1 MDMESEKFEQFVR
14 LVFLQ
19 LREGSYEA
27 AVYVQGF
34 ETCDRVGADSW
45 VMGVDWW
52 SVGANLPGIK
62 DRVV

>member
-34 ETCDRVGADSW
+34 ETCDRVG
-45 VMGVDWW
+45 VDWW